1 MAWVEFQGPGTNL
14 RVEAAR
20 VSAVFFAH
28 DLGPHRV
35 PRPTA
40 GRIDEQHVSLE
51 SPFTAA
57 ISHTDPTP
65 AEVFGFRVGTDYKVA
80 DYEQM
85 QEYYRRLDAASDRVQ
100 MTEIGESARG
110 QPMLLLFISSEQ
122 NMRELERWR
131 TTSEQLSRARI
142 TEEQAQQLAR
152 DGKAIIWIDGGMDD
166 QEFAAGQMPPEL
178 AYRLATEETREMQK
192 IRQNVVTL
200 LMPILN
206 PDALQNDV
214 TWYRRNVGTPYETT
228 RPPRLGQPH
237 AGTDNNRDW
246 FMNNQPETR
255 NASRILYRE
264 WYPQIVYNHHQS
276 APAFARIF
284 IPPFADPVNPDI
296 HPGVTTGV
304 NMVGAAMAN
313 RYAAMRMPGYVSRS
327 VYSMWWNGGMRLTPY
342 FHNQIGILTE
352 TAHATPTPRYYDPES
367 FPTTLNVRRGAS
379 PRTDSTS
386 IFYPDPWYG
395 TESHLRDGVEY
406 MIEASLATLNL
417 AANYREEFLYNIYR
431 MGRDGI
437 EAGEA
442 GNPFAY
448 VIPPDQWD
456 AGEATNLVNIFRHSG
471 VQVHQAT
478 GSFSAGGREYP
489 AGSYIVYAGQA
500 FRPHV
505 VNLMEPQRYPERQR
519 YPGGPPETPYDLA
532 GWTLPMQMGVDADR
546 INEPFRAN
554 TQEIEDLAAVPAG
567 RIRGSVGFGYALSR
581 RPNASTRA
589 VNRLMADGEHVYW
602 AAGEFSDGG
611 VTQPAG
617 TFVIEDIGDTRERV
631 EAVARDLG
639 TDFVGLANRP
649 SVELRPLRLPRI
661 GLYKAWASRVDD
673 QGWTLWL
680 LENYEFP
687 VDTLHDADIRNGDL
701 AQYDAVVFP
710 NQSAESIFRGNVEGT
725 MPAEYVGGLGAEGTA
740 ALKRFVQQGG
750 TLVALDQA
758 TEFPIQHFNLPVRN
772 VVGGLPPEDF
782 FIPGSL
788 IRMNVD
794 VEHPL
799 AHGMQPEV
807 AASFSQSRAF
817 DTIRL
822 AGGREGGQERTEVA
836 PEPAVEVITRYA
848 QDNLLMSGWAM
859 GEERYLAG
867 RAASVQAGLGNGKVV
882 LFGFR
887 PQFRGQPRGTYKL
900 FFNALLAATL
910 RTAFSTDDGGQQ
922 K

>member
-1 MAWVEFQGPGTNL
+1 MSNANASYARL
-14 RVEAAR
+14 RLRHLAPVLAAACG
-20 VSAVFFAH
+20 AV
-28 DLGPHRV
+28 P
-35 PRPTA
+35 
-40 GRIDEQHVSLE
+40 
-51 SPFTAA
+51 AA
-57 ISHTDPTP
+57 AQVPTP
-65 AEVFGFRVGTDYKVA
+65 SDVFGFRVGTDYKVA

-100 MTEIGESARG
+100 LTEIGRSGTGE
-110 QPMLLLFISSEQ
+110 PMLLLFISSEQ

-131 TTSEQLSRARI
+131 GTSEQLSRARL
-142 TEEQAQQLAR
+142 TEERARQLAR
-152 DGKAIIWIDGGMDD
+152 DGRAIVWVDGGMDD

-178 AYRLATEETREMQK
+178 AYRLATEETSEMQK

-206 PDALQNDV
+206 PDALKNDV
-214 TWYRRNVGTPYETT
+214 AWYRRNVGTPYETT
-228 RPPRLGQPH
+228 RPPRLGQPY

-255 NASRILYRE
+255 AASRVLYRE

-276 APAFARIF
+276 APAYARIF

-313 RYAAMRMPGYVSRS
+313 RYAAMGMPGYVSRS

-352 TAHATPTPRYYDPES
+352 TAHSTPTPRYYDPES
-367 FPTTLNVRRGAS
+367 FPQTLNVRRGAS

-386 IFYPDPWYG
+386 IFYPDPWFG
-395 TESHLRDGVEY
+395 TESHLRDGIEY

-417 AANYREEFLYNIYR
+417 AANYREEFLLNIYR
-431 MGRDGI
+431 MGRDAI

-448 VIPPDQWD
+448 VIPPEQWD
-456 AGEATNLVNIFRHSG
+456 PGEATNIVNILRYSG
-471 VQVHQAT
+471 VEVHQAT
-478 GSFSAGGREYP
+478 ESFRAGARDYP
-489 AGSYIVYAGQA
+489 VGSYIVYTAQA

-532 GWTLPMQMGVDADR
+532 GWTLPMQTGVTVER
-546 INEPFRAN
+546 INESFTAGTR
-554 TQEIEDLAAVPAG
+554 EIEDLAAAPAG
-567 RIRGSVGFGYALSR
+567 RIRGDVSFGYALSH
-581 RPNASTRA
+581 RPNASARA
-589 VNRLMADGEHVYW
+589 VNRLLADGEHVYW
-602 AAGEFSDGG
+602 ADDEFSAGG
-611 VTQPAG
+611 ASQPAG
-617 TFVIEDIGDTRERV
+617 TFVIEDIGNTRERV
-631 EAVARDLG
+631 EAVARELG
-639 TDFVGLANRP
+639 LDFVGLSDRP
-649 SVELRPLRLPRI
+649 TVDLQPLRLPRV

-687 VDTLHDADIRNGDL
+687 VDTLHDVDIRTGDL
-701 AQYDAVVFP
+701 AQYDAIVFP
-710 NQSAESIFRGNVEGT
+710 NQSAESIFRGNLEGT
-725 MPAEYVGGLGAEGTA
+725 MPAEFVGGVGAEGTA

-758 TEFPIQHFNLPVRN
+758 TDFPIEHFNLPVRN
-772 VVGGLPPEDF
+772 VVEGLAPEDF

-788 IRMNVD
+788 IRMK
-794 VEHPL
+794 VESDHSL

-817 DTIRL
+817 DTVRL
-822 AGGREGGQERTEVA
+822 PRGREGGREQTELA
-836 PEPAVEVITRYA
+836 PQPAVEVIARYA
-848 QDNLLMSGWAM
+848 DDELLMSGWAM

-867 RAASVQAGLGNGKVV
+867 RAAMVQARLGNGKVV

-900 FFNALLAATL
+900 FFNAIHAATL
-910 RTAFSTDDGGQQ
+910 RAAFSTDDGGRQ
-922 K
+922 